1 MFKKNN
7 NYTEILEINIH
18 NNEKIWLFMSKQT
31 SNALKNNGINTVRDL
46 IECKEKQLLTFPKL
60 GKRGIE
66 EIKNI
71 LNSLNLKLG
80 MNLVYDDC
88 LKEKPLEY
96 KSNNNFTE
104 DIVQNNIKK
113 NIPNEIL
120 TIDMLIDWPLS
131 VRTFNVL
138 KNENIRFIGDLLQYD
153 LYDFLKFKNFG
164 KNSLEEIKENLSK
177 LDLDKYTANLSDWS
191 EIRETLINNI
201 KISEIENL
209 AINNK
214 IRGFKKSIFKDYKSF
229 KEEYFKL
236 ERIKI
241 NKNLSATELE
251 KLIIDDIEGILSLIN
266 DRNNIF
272 FKGRYGYLEDYKT
285 LETLGKKFGIT
296 RERVRQNEKELNL
309 SLKNLGK
316 IDKNSLI
323 EYFSKYEFISF
334 HKLFPQ
340 LDKNFTDTA
349 VGTGEITRDKLVVFM
364 ENYCGVKEEHFKTPE
379 RELWHFDTEKL
390 KEIFTFVNSGTPY
403 EDFIEIIKENYGYND
418 FVAKSALE
426 FMEKKDLIKINKN
439 KIYPIKINKN
449 FEVAHILLNYPEGLH
464 WKKISAF
471 GNKSYTKNK
480 WDLDRIVGD
489 SSLTMTSNENI
500 YLCDKGT
507 HKLLKFCKELNNK
520 DKIIS
525 IFIKTLKDL
534 NLEQSDLERIYQ
546 KVIKIDEFKNLNF
559 YDARAIIKVFGPEKG
574 IFHLGKSAT
583 NTIGLVKELK
593 TIGIKQKIIKIIKE
607 QENEIHISEI
617 NNKLQKTNEKLPL
630 SAHLDELVEEMLIF
644 RISPGTFLNFDDAIK
659 LCDKKE
665 VKLVL
670 DKELSKYEF
679 ITSGFM
685 REKLNDELGYGLSN
699 FYYDS
704 LSRVLARENNWFY
717 GTNYLSKNS
726 EKKISVDKYIREN
739 YDNNLSTNENFDKIS
754 KKIGVSKMYF
764 SNILYQLK
772 DNYNTDWIH
781 RDD

>member
-426 FMEKKDLIKINKN
+426 FMVKKDLIKINYN

-464 WKKISAF
+464 WKKISAI

-717 GTNYLSKNS
+717 GTNYLCKNS

-754 KKIGVSKMYF
+754 KKIGVSKLYYA
-764 SNILYQLK
+764 NIIYQSKL
-772 DNYNTDWIH
+772 NFNTDWIH
-781 RDD
+781 QID

>member
-191 EIRETLINNI
+191 EIRETLINNK

-426 FMEKKDLIKINKN
+426 FMVKKDLIKINYN

-464 WKKISAF
+464 WKKISAI

-534 NLEQSDLERIYQ
+534 NLEQSDLESIYQ

-685 REKLNDELGYGLSN
+685 REKLNDDLGYGLSN

-704 LSRVLARENNWFY
+704 LSRILARENNWFY
-717 GTNYLSKNS
+717 GANYLSKNS
-726 EKKISVDKYIREN
+726 AKKISIDKYIRKN

-754 KKIGVSKMYF
+754 KKIGVSKLYYA
-764 SNILYQLK
+764 NIIYQSKLK
-772 DNYNTDWIH
+772 FNTDWIH
-781 RDD
+781 QID